1 MSKQRNLIALV
12 AVVAIIDGV
21 RTTIAPGEPV
31 TGLHKHDEDALIA
44 CGSLEDRTAMAE
56 DAKADA
62 KAQAAA
68 DAEFQAAREAV
79 MARAETI
86 AAPAAEAAAP
96 APTPAPAVTGKKK

>member
-12 AVVAIIDGV
+12 AVVAMIDGV
-21 RTTIAPGEPV
+21 RTTIEPGEPV

-44 CGSLEDRTAMAE
+44 CGSVEDRTAVAE

-79 MARAETI
+79 LAQQETI
-86 AAPAAEAAAP
+86 AAPSP
-96 APTPAPAVTGKKK
+96 ATTGKKK

>member
-12 AVVAIIDGV
+12 AVVAMIDGV

-44 CGSLEDRTAMAE
+44 CGSIEDRTAIAE

-62 KAQAAA
+62 KAQAKA

-79 MARAETI
+79 MAQQETI
-86 AAPAAEAAAP
+86 AAPDADAAKTTAP
-96 APTPAPAVTGKKK
+96 ATGKKK

>member
-1 MSKQRNLIALV
+1 MIKQRNLIALV
-12 AVVAIIDGV
+12 AVAAIIDGV
-21 RTTIAPGEPV
+21 RSTIAPGEPV

-79 MARAETI
+79 LARAETI
-86 AAPAAEAAAP
+86 APAPAEAAAP
-96 APTPAPAVTGKKK
+96 APAPADNGKKK

>member
-1 MSKQRNLIALV
+1 MSKQRTLIALV

-44 CGSLEDRTAMAE
+44 CGSVEDRTAAAD

-62 KAQAAA
+62 KAQAKA

-79 MARAETI
+79 IAQQETV
-86 AAPAAEAAAP
+86 AAP
-96 APTPAPAVTGKKK
+96 APAPVAGKKK

>member
-1 MSKQRNLIALV
+1 MSKQRTLIALV
-12 AVVAIIDGV
+12 AVVVLVDGV
-21 RTTIAPGEPV
+21 RSTIAPGEPV

-44 CGSLEDRTAMAE
+44 CGSVEDRTAMAE

-79 MARAETI
+79 IARAETI
-86 AAPAAEAAAP
+86 AAPPAEAAAT
-96 APTPAPAVTGKKK
+96 ASAPAATGKKK

>member
-1 MSKQRNLIALV
+1 MSKRNLIALV

-44 CGSLEDRTAMAE
+44 CGSVEDRTAMAE

-68 DAEFQAAREAV
+68 DAEFQAARDAV

-86 AAPAAEAAAP
+86 AAPPATAAAP
-96 APTPAPAVTGKKK
+96 AATGKKK

>member
-1 MSKQRNLIALV
+1 MIKQRNLIALV
-12 AVVAIIDGV
+12 AVAAIIDGV
-21 RTTIAPGEPV
+21 RSTIAPGEPV

-44 CGSLEDRTAMAE
+44 CGSLEERTAMAE

-79 MARAETI
+79 LARAETI
-86 AAPAAEAAAP
+86 APAPAEAAAP
-96 APTPAPAVTGKKK
+96 APAPADNGKKK